1 MTKVIAS
8 ESNHFVAI
16 SEITADEKFHV
27 RLKEDK
33 PTLLKYTQMFLD
45 YNEDRQENAN
55 AEYPFPPIA
64 YMQIGEMKILV
75 AGFHRYL
82 AAKEAGCETISTS

>member
-1 MTKVIAS
+1 MSNVTTS
-8 ESNHFVAI
+8 ESKHFVVI
-16 SEITADEKFHV
+16 SEITADETFHV

-45 YNEDRQENAN
+45 YNEDRQENVD
-55 AEYPFPPIA
+55 AEYPFPPIT

-75 AGFHRYL
+75 AGFHKYL
-82 AAKEAGCETISTS
+82 AAKEAGV